1 MNKKWILGIAAGVI
15 IAAGGYGYMAMAE
28 PAESEAVESIQK
40 TAVVTKGDIII
51 DFVSD
56 GNVEIPIYELSFETT
71 GTVENVNVDVG
82 DYVEAGTVLAEL
94 EKDDLERDLLE
105 AQLDLEVALKQ
116 QTLSSSGYTDDE
128 QNFAYQSN
136 TLWDKY
142 EDAKDMLEIMQSIS
156 GAYAA
161 QEVLDQEAVVNDAY
175 AAYDNYIS
183 TSKPNT
189 SIQAE
194 LDAIT
199 VEKARMKIEE
209 IENNIDGMIIT
220 ANVNGWIVDVNYAE
234 GEVTESAQPVIL
246 IEEDGPIYVETNVPE
261 DDIGDVVVGQK
272 ATFEADAVSGITYSA
287 SVEQVSR
294 APQVGSN
301 GLVSYEV
308 LLKADEVDRQLMD
321 GMTSTVNFILI
332 EKTDVLILP
341 NDAIV
346 KKEGGQY
353 VTVQHEDGSLEEVK
367 IFAGFTDGSQ
377 VEVLGGLDAGMTVVY
392 EE

>member
-1 MNKKWILGIAAGVI
+1 MNKKWVLGLAVGAIL
-15 IAAGGYGYMAMAE
+15 AAGGFSYMTNSG
-28 PAESEAVESIQK
+28 PQESEAVESVQQ
-40 TAVVTKGDIII
+40 TAVVTQGDIII

-56 GNVEIPIYELSFETT
+56 GNVEIPIYDLSFETT
-71 GTVENVNVDVG
+71 GTVQTVNVKVG

-116 QTLSSSGYTDDE
+116 QDLSSSGYSDEE
-128 QNFAYQSN
+128 QNFAYQSSS
-136 TLWDKY
+136 LWDKY
-142 EDAKDMLEIMQSIS
+142 VDAKDMLEIMESIS
-156 GAYAA
+156 GAYAS
-161 QEVLDQEAVVNDAY
+161 QDIEDQQTAVDDAY
-175 AAYDNYIS
+175 AAYNNYVG

-189 SIQAE
+189 SVQAE

-199 VEKARMKIEE
+199 VEKARMKIDE
-209 IENNIDGMIIT
+209 IEENIDGMIIT
-220 ANVNGWIVDVNYAE
+220 ANVSGWIVEVNYAA
-234 GEVTESAQPVIL
+234 GEVTESAEPVIL
-246 IEEDGPIYVETNVPE
+246 IEEDGPIYVQTNVPE
-261 DDIGDVVVGQK
+261 DDIGDVTVGQK
-272 ATFEADAVSGITYSA
+272 ATFEADAVSGITYDA
-287 SVEQVSR
+287 TVEQVSR

-308 LLKADEVDRQLMD
+308 LLKADEEDRQLMD
-321 GMTSTVNFILI
+321 GMTSTVNFIMI

-341 NDAIV
+341 NEAIT

-353 VTVQHEDGSLEEVK
+353 VTVQLEDGSLQEQK

-377 VEVLGGLDAGMTVVY
+377 VEILSGLEAGTTVVY